1 MIFGEHMEN
10 IVTRFPPSP
19 TGYLHIGGAR
29 TALFNWLYARKTG
42 GKFILRIEDTDA
54 ARSTQESVDA
64 ILDSLEWLG
73 IDWDE
78 GPYFQTQRNDIYNEY
93 IEKLIR
99 SGAAYYCSCSRDEV
113 EAMREQAKKRGE
125 KPMYNGHCRHRQVK
139 KGPDTVVRLK
149 TPDTGVTIVKDIVKG
164 DTAFQNSEIDDFIIQ
179 RSDGSAMYNLA
190 VVVDDLTMGINT
202 IIRGD
207 DHLINTPK
215 QILIY
220 QALGADIPVFGHV
233 PMVLGADKSRLSKRH
248 GAMSVGEYRKMG
260 FLPDAMINYLVRLG
274 WSHGDEEFFTR
285 QDLIEKFDLEHLGR
299 SASMFDIKKLEALNA
314 KHIQAKT
321 AEEIADSL
329 VPRLKELGIEAQAND
344 FTLEVIKTLQPRSRT
359 LAEMAEAARFYYADK
374 VNFDEKAAEKF
385 LTADT
390 ESVLSRSAELIEGI
404 DTYTQDS
411 LEQVFR
417 TIMKETGLKFG
428 KIAQPLRVAITGT
441 TISPGIFEMFLVLGK
456 NEVIKRIKA
465 GIRRIHDKK

>member
-1 MIFGEHMEN
+1 LLADTLKELYRQGVE
-10 IVTRFPPSP
+10 
-19 TGYLHIGGAR
+19 LHIVHFGQKILG
-29 TALFNWLYARKTG
+29 F
-42 GKFILRIEDTDA
+42 GKEYRHGREHEIRI
-54 ARSTQESVDA
+54 
-64 ILDSLEWLG
+64 
-73 IDWDE
+73 
-78 GPYFQTQRNDIYNEY
+78 
-93 IEKLIR
+93 
-99 SGAAYYCSCSRDEV
+99 
-113 EAMREQAKKRGE
+113 KRG
-125 KPMYNGHCRHRQVK
+125 GRR
-139 KGPDTVVRLK
+139 
-149 TPDTGVTIVKDIVKG
+149 I
-164 DTAFQNSEIDDFIIQ
+164 
-179 RSDGSAMYNLA
+179 A

-465 GIRRIHDKK
+465 GIRRIQSMQ

>member
-1 MIFGEHMEN
+1 MEN

-465 GIRRIHDKK
+465 GIRRIQSMQ

>member
-1 MIFGEHMEN
+1 MEN

>member
-465 GIRRIHDKK
+465 GIRRIQSMQ